1 MAHAH
6 AQRYSAHAI
15 LNVLYMSRST
25 RQHLHLQA
33 FTIVELLIVI
43 VVIAVLAVITV
54 VTFNGLQKRA
64 IQSSLQADVDKAK
77 KKVMLY
83 QAEKG
88 TYPTAINC
96 TNPSDNEI
104 CVEPS
109 GSNSYS
115 YSAVNTTNPPRFGLT
130 ASNNNTTYQAT
141 QSTSAEQLAGVV
153 TNGLSSHL
161 DASNSASYSGTG
173 TLWSDISGT
182 GRNATLTNVSYS
194 TENGGVL
201 VFNGTTSYARVASGA
216 TQSVFMMVYIDPSQV
231 TSRYLLDSRTGNASG
246 YIYNAG
252 VGNWLNF
259 YADAQPVATNWA
271 SIPKGRWVG
280 FYTDTALQYAATL
293 NVMSRYSNS
302 ELLMGKLG
310 VVLVYNRALSQAE
323 ILQNLDAYRVR
334 YGVL

>member
-1 MAHAH
+1 M
-6 AQRYSAHAI
+6 
-15 LNVLYMSRST
+15 
-25 RQHLHLQA
+25 
-33 FTIVELLIVI
+33 I
-43 VVIAVLAVITV
+43 VVIAILAVITIV
-54 VTFNGLQKRA
+54 AFNGLQKRA

-96 TNPSDNEI
+96 TNPTDTEI

-109 GSNSYS
+109 GSNKYT
-115 YSAVNTTNPPRFGLT
+115 YSATNATNPPRFGLT
-130 ASNNNTTYQAT
+130 ASTGTITYQAT

-153 TNGLSSHL
+153 TDGLSSHL

-182 GRNATLTNVSYS
+182 GRNATLANVTYS
-194 TENGGVL
+194 SENGGVL
-201 VFNGTTSYARVASGA
+201 VFNGTSSNARIASGA
-216 TQSVFMMVYIDPSQV
+216 TQSVFMMVYIDPSQA

-246 YIYNAG
+246 YIYSNG
-252 VGNWLNF
+252 VGNWINF
-259 YADAQPVATNWA
+259 YADGQPITANWA

-280 FYTDTALQYAATL
+280 FYTETALQYAATV

-302 ELLMGKLG
+302 EVLMGKLG
-310 VVLVYNRALSQAE
+310 VVLVYNRTLSQAE
-323 ILQNLDAYRVR
+323 IQQNFNAYSVR
-334 YGVL
+334 YGILN

>member
-1 MAHAH
+1 MSKFTHRKL
-6 AQRYSAHAI
+6 RYA
-15 LNVLYMSRST
+15 
-25 RQHLHLQA
+25 A
-33 FTIVELLIVI
+33 FTIVELLVVI
-43 VVIAVLAVITV
+43 VVIAILAVITIV
-54 VTFNGLQKRA
+54 AFNGLQKRA

-96 TNPSDNEI
+96 TNPTDTEI
-104 CVEPS
+104 CVDPS
-109 GSNSYS
+109 GSNKYT
-115 YSAVNTTNPPRFGLT
+115 YSATNATNPPRFGLT
-130 ASNNNTTYQAT
+130 ASTGTITYQAT

-153 TNGLSSHL
+153 TDGLSSHL

-182 GRNATLTNVSYS
+182 GRNATLANVTYS
-194 TENGGVL
+194 SENGGVL
-201 VFNGTTSYARVASGA
+201 VFNGTSSNARIASGA

-259 YADAQPVATNWA
+259 YADGQPVATNWA

-280 FYTDTALQYAATL
+280 FYAETALQYISTV